1 MSSVHSD
8 YTKIIVEKESE
19 RLVVNMECSC
29 VQFMDLPNEI
39 LLFILNK
46 LTRIEV
52 LYSLIGVNSRLDQIV
67 KDPIFTE
74 HLNLMK
80 LSSNGDINPLNNSI
94 LHRFCSEILPEI
106 HHQIKWL
113 DLESLSMEKFFLLQ
127 IIPTYI
133 HSLFSILIVK

>member
-1 MSSVHSD
+1 
-8 YTKIIVEKESE
+8 
-19 RLVVNMECSC
+19 
-29 VQFMDLPNEI
+29 MDLPNEI

-52 LYSLIGVNSRLDQIV
+52 LYSLIGLNLRLDQIV

-80 LSSNGDINPLNNSI
+80 RSSNGDINPLDNSI
-94 LHRFCSEILPEI
+94 LHRLCSEILPEI

-113 DLESLSMEKFFLLQ
+113 DLESLSVENILAANYPNL
-127 IIPTYI
+127 
-133 HSLFSILIVK
+133 HSLSLFNIDSQVAARLFSGNLKRKE